1 MEPSDNN
8 SILEL
13 RIYQIKNSMIEEW
26 VEAFN
31 TEVRVINEQSGAV
44 VQGAAFNMDKKD
56 EFIWLRFFPD
66 QESREVIRS
75 TIYDGTDWLN
85 IQDRIRG
92 MLVTRSEQLLY
103 PLGSWASDDN
113 LFQEDNINQIN
124 EIRIYDIAEGRM
136 NDWLKVF
143 RESILKLHI
152 ENGVSV
158 SGLFR
163 STDDTNQFIWIRS
176 FDNEEHREVATQR
189 IYQGPE
195 WARIREKVSSC
206 LEDYSNV
213 RNLKLLQWFAG

>member
-31 TEVRVINEQSGAV
+31 TELRVINEQRGAV

-113 LFQEDNINQIN
+113 LFQAGELTK
-124 EIRIYDIAEGRM
+124 EI
-136 NDWLKVF
+136 K
-143 RESILKLHI
+143 K
-152 ENGVSV
+152 
-158 SGLFR
+158 
-163 STDDTNQFIWIRS
+163 
-176 FDNEEHREVATQR
+176 
-189 IYQGPE
+189 
-195 WARIREKVSSC
+195 
-206 LEDYSNV
+206 
-213 RNLKLLQWFAG
+213 